1 MTNQLTSEDFKRF
14 FHYYEGLTHQQE
26 AIEELWRRMPVD
38 LLRDDCLWV
47 QLYRTPKTSK
57 DNPGHINADG
67 LALVKQWEGLRLES
81 YICPAGVWTVG
92 YGSTGDHVYPGLVVT
107 ETEAEVLLM
116 QDLERFE
123 DCVNEQIKVPLT
135 SNQFSALVSFT
146 FNVGCGAFHDS
157 TLRRRLNEGQD
168 VETVI
173 RQELPRWVH
182 GGGEILPGLVNR
194 RNAEIALA
202 CKP

>member
-1 MTNQLTSEDFKRF
+1 MTSQLTSEDFKNF
-14 FHYYEGLTHQQE
+14 FRYFEGFEHQQE
-26 AIEELWRRMPVD
+26 AVEELWRRMPVD
-38 LLRDDCLWV
+38 LLKDDCLWV
-47 QLYRTPKTSK
+47 QLYRTPKVS
-57 DNPGHINADG
+57 DNSPGHMNAEG
-67 LALVKQWEGLRLES
+67 VALVKQWEGLRTEA
-81 YICPAGVWTVG
+81 YICPAGHVTIG
-92 YGSTGDHVYPGLVVT
+92 YGSTGDHVHLGMVIT
-107 ETEAEVLLM
+107 ETEAEALLM

-123 DCVNEQIKVPLT
+123 DCINQDIKIPLT
-135 SNQFSALVSFT
+135 SNQFSALVSWA
-146 FNVGCGAFHDS
+146 FNVGCGAVRSS

-182 GGGEILPGLVNR
+182 GGGEVLPGLVNR

>member
-1 MTNQLTSEDFKRF
+1 M
-14 FHYYEGLTHQQE
+14 
-26 AIEELWRRMPVD
+26 
-38 LLRDDCLWV
+38 
-47 QLYRTPKTSK
+47 KTSQEGK
-57 DNPGHINADG
+57 
-67 LALVKQWEGLRLES
+67 ALIKKFEGCELKAYL
-81 YICPAGVWTVG
+81 CPAQVWTIG
-92 YGSTGDHVYPGLVVT
+92 YGSTGDHVYPDLVIT
-107 ETEAEVLLM
+107 ETEAAALLM
-116 QDLERFE
+116 DDLVRFE
-123 DCVNEQIKVPLT
+123 DCVNEQIKVALT

>member
-1 MTNQLTSEDFKRF
+1 MTGQLTSEDFKRF
-14 FHYYEGLTHQQE
+14 FHYYEGMEHQQE
-26 AIEELWRRMPVD
+26 GIEELWRRMPVD

-47 QLYRTPKTSK
+47 KLYRTPKTSEY
-57 DNPGHINADG
+57 NPGHINAEG
-67 LALVKQWEGLRLES
+67 INLIKQWEGLRTEA
-81 YICPAGVWTVG
+81 YICPAGVVTVG
-92 YGSTGDHVYPGLVVT
+92 YGSTGDYVHLGMSIT

-123 DCVNEQIKVPLT
+123 DCVNQDIKVALT
-135 SNQFSALVSFT
+135 SNQFSALVSWT
-146 FNVGCGAFHDS
+146 FNLGCGALHES

-168 VETVI
+168 IETVI
-173 RQELPRWVH
+173 RQEFPKWVYA
-182 GGGEILPGLVNR
+182 GGQILEGLVNR

>member
-1 MTNQLTSEDFKRF
+1 
-14 FHYYEGLTHQQE
+14 
-26 AIEELWRRMPVD
+26 
-38 LLRDDCLWV
+38 
-47 QLYRTPKTSK
+47 
-57 DNPGHINADG
+57 
-67 LALVKQWEGLRLES
+67 
-81 YICPAGVWTVG
+81 
-92 YGSTGDHVYPGLVVT
+92 
-107 ETEAEVLLM
+107 M

-123 DCVNEQIKVPLT
+123 DCINQDIKIPLT
-135 SNQFSALVSFT
+135 SNQFSALVSFA
-146 FNVGCGAFHDS
+146 FNIGCGAFHDS

-182 GGGEILPGLVNR
+182 GGGEVLPGLVNR

>member
-1 MTNQLTSEDFKRF
+1 MSNLNIENFLNF
-14 FHYYEGLTHQQE
+14 FRYYEGLEHQE
-26 AIEELWRRMPVD
+26 DAIAELWRRMPVD
-38 LLRDDCLWV
+38 LLNDECLWV
-47 QLYRTPKTSK
+47 KLYRSPKTSTH
-57 DNPGHINADG
+57 NPGHINNEG
-67 LALVKQWEGLRLES
+67 LNLIKQWEGLRTEA
-81 YICPAGVWTVG
+81 YICPAGVVTIG
-92 YGSTGDHVYPGLVVT
+92 YGSTGSHVYLGLTIT
-107 ETEAEVLLM
+107 ETEAEALLLN
-116 QDLERFE
+116 DLERFE
-123 DCVNEQIKVPLT
+123 DCVNDHIKVALT
-135 SNQFSALVSFT
+135 SNQFSALVSFA

-173 RQELPRWVH
+173 RQELPKWVH